1 MNESELTSEVGFVN
15 DFDENIHAVP
25 AVLNSM
31 RITRIGT
38 NIPITLT
45 VRQVIEDEYEP
56 IDDEEFTRFDKDV
69 KESLE
74 ASGKFIPQ
82 VDVLDYRY
90 YNTHVHVEKNDTY
103 ALNPSE
109 NNERKRVLREQRST
123 MLYELPNV
131 AKVMKGKLRLGRV
144 AEAKGLPEN
153 VERHLKGFVD
163 PDYPMGKRGYTY
175 ANLKKKR
182 PEAVALMGKR
192 SRKQR
197 NVRKQTRKTKN
208 RKTKTRQQT
217 RRRK

>member
-1 MNESELTSEVGFVN
+1 MNETELNSEVGFVN

-25 AVLNSM
+25 AVLNN
-31 RITRIGT
+31 IVINHIGT
-38 NIPITLT
+38 KMPITLT
-45 VRQVIEDEYEP
+45 VRQVIDDEYEP
-56 IDDEEFTRFDKDV
+56 IDEEEFIRFDKNV

-82 VDVLDYRY
+82 VDVLEYTY
-90 YNTHVHVEKNDTY
+90 YNTHVHIEKNDTY
-103 ALNPSE
+103 TLNPSE
-109 NNERKRVLREQRST
+109 NNQRKRILREQRST

-153 VERHLKGFVD
+153 VERHLKEFVD

-182 PEAVALMGKR
+182 PEAVALMGKG

-197 NVRKQTRKTKN
+197 NLRKQTRKTKN
-208 RKTKTRQQT
+208 RKTKTRKQT